1 MFFEIEDAGRLKD
14 LGLTVQVRCIRVIE
28 STQNINLFPDA
39 VSVEFN
45 KQSVKDFQPL
55 HKQSSLKYRKD

>member
-1 MFFEIEDAGRLKD
+1 MSFEIDDAIRIKEQ
-14 LGLTVQVRCIRVIE
+14 GLTIQVRCIRIME

-39 VSVEFN
+39 ASVEFN
-45 KQSVKDFQPL
+45 KQTVKDFQPL